1 MSKEFTTQQKLMQ
14 ATQYGI
20 RMYAQQRESGNNGER
35 LKLEKIANEIGEYW
49 GLEKP
54 VAGYPELFKEI
65 TLQGLCRYASEM
77 QYTHGEAEQERI
89 KEILDLAH
97 EIQNNQFGEI

>member
-1 MSKEFTTQQKLMQ
+1 MNTEFTTQQKLMQ

-20 RMYAQQRESGNNGER
+20 RVYAQQRENGNDSEH

-49 GLEKP
+49 GMEKT
-54 VAGYPELFKEI
+54 VTGYPELFKEI
-65 TLQGLCRYASEM
+65 TLQGLWRYASEM

-89 KEILDLAH
+89 KEILNLVH
-97 EIQNNQFGEI
+97 EIQNQ

>member
-20 RMYAQQRESGNNGER
+20 LMYAQQRENGNDSEC
-35 LKLEKIANEIGEYW
+35 LKLEKIVNEMGEYW

-54 VAGYPELFKEI
+54 VTGYPELFKEI

-77 QYTHGEAEQERI
+77 QYTHGEAERERI
-89 KEILDLAH
+89 KEILDLVH
-97 EIQNNQFGEI
+97 EIQKH

>member
-20 RMYAQQRESGNNGER
+20 LVYAQQRENCNDRER
-35 LKLEKIANEIGEYW
+35 LKL
-49 GLEKP
+49 
-54 VAGYPELFKEI
+54 EI

-77 QYTHGEAEQERI
+77 QYTHGEAERERI
-89 KEILDLAH
+89 KEILDLVY
-97 EIQNNQFGEI
+97 EIQKY

>member
-20 RMYAQQRESGNNGER
+20 RMYAQQRENDNDSDR

-54 VAGYPELFKEI
+54 VTDYPELFKEI
-65 TLQGLCRYASEM
+65 MLQGLCRYASEM
-77 QYTHGEAEQERI
+77 QDTHGEAERERI
-89 KEILDLAH
+89 KEILDLVR
-97 EIQNNQFGEI
+97 EIQNH